1 MGSGA
6 DPQEFVY
13 TFSTYAHGSQ
23 PNNALQTLMQV
34 AGRTAVP
41 MRIIFPL
48 VTKALTRQVRLSF
61 NLVDVFVPTDR
72 NVSGNDN
79 AQAFIKI
86 VDSFGRE
93 ELVPVPVAFAYL
105 MLQFHDASLSGRI

>member
-1 MGSGA
+1 MGIGA
-6 DPQEFVY
+6 DSQRFVY
-13 TFSTYAHGSQ
+13 TFSTCAHGSH
-23 PNNALQTLMQV
+23 PNNGLQTSLLV
-34 AGRTAVP
+34 AERTAVP
-41 MRIIFPL
+41 MRIAVSL
-48 VTKALTRQVRLSF
+48 AMMALTRQVCLPF
-61 NLVDVFVPTDR
+61 NLVDAFVLTDH

-105 MLQFHDASLSGRI
+105 MLQFHNASHSGCI

>member
-1 MGSGA
+1 
-6 DPQEFVY
+6 
-13 TFSTYAHGSQ
+13 
-23 PNNALQTLMQV
+23 MQV
-34 AGRTAVP
+34 AERTAVP
-41 MRIIFPL
+41 MRITVSL
-48 VTKALTRQVRLSF
+48 AMMALMARQVRLSF
-61 NLVDVFVPTDR
+61 NLVDVFVPTDH

-105 MLQFHDASLSGRI
+105 MLQFHNASHSGRI

>member
-1 MGSGA
+1 MLVG
-6 DPQEFVY
+6 E
-13 TFSTYAHGSQ
+13 
-23 PNNALQTLMQV
+23 
-34 AGRTAVP
+34 RTAVP
-41 MRIIFPL
+41 VRITFSL
-48 VTKALTRQVRLSF
+48 AMMALMRQVSLSF
-61 NLVDVFVPTDR
+61 NLVDAFVLTDY

-105 MLQFHDASLSGRI
+105 MLQFHNASHSGRI